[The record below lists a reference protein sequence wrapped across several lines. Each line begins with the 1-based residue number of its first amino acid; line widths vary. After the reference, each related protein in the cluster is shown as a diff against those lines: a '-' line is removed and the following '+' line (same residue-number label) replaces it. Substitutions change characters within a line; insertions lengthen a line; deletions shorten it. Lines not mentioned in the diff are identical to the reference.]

1 MNIMKLRRR
10 LGLILTV
17 AVALCFAQ
25 LPTAAATPNEQAV
38 IKVSPDQHATT
49 IVMAERAFAVEGKI
63 MGQLVIERLDR
74 EWSPIVLPT
83 APERVID
90 HVPL

>member
-1 MNIMKLRRR
+1 MKLHRR
-10 LGLILTV
+10 LGMIAVVV
-17 AVALCFAQ
+17 ASLCFAS
-25 LPTAAATPNEQAV
+25 LPLAAASPIEKTTVKAVTDHNAQTP
-38 IKVSPDQHATT
+38 IR
-49 IVMAERAFAVEGKI
+49 AERAFAVEGKI